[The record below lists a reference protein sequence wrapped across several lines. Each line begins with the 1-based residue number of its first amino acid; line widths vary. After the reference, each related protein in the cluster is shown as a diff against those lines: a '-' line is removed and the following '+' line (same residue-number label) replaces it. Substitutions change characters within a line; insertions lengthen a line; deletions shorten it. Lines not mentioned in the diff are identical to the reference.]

1 MSEEM
6 KNQEHTSQPEEKPEH
21 EELHVKFVPWGP
33 DQATIDRVSHGLIE
47 QPAVQQYLKGT
58 RHQMLSF
65 ALIDPEGEVKTGQI
79 PEPPNR
85 YTATFYDYTNNRAIV
100 VNGYF
105 DKPDILEISESG
117 SQPLPSD
124 EEFETAVKVLLEAPE
139 FGAAIRERHPQV
151 YRPMPPLIEEELPDG
166 RIERTIAVGL
176 LPSPDV
182 HELRN
187 EIVGVNMIHQTIKR
201 FEHGAPEGSM
211 ARNVICGLPSA
222 GQPTVQQG
230 TAGQL
235 ILTVTQGNTLLWRF
249 LVVRPAA
256 SSGING
262 SGIELRFVDYRGKR
276 VLYRAHVPILNV
288 RYDCDACGPYRDW
301 QWQEGFFQANGTDIA
316 PGFRFAPTPAQTIL
330 DSGTDAGNFRG
341 VALYIQGLEVVLVS
355 EMEAGWYRYISEW
368 RFHVDGTI
376 RPRFGFGAVQNSCV
390 CNIHHHHAYWRL
402 DFDIRTPG
410 NNIVREYNNPPI
422 IGTSNF
428 HTKHFEIRRFRDPG
442 HNRRWQVENRL
453 TSEGY
458 MLIPGPN
465 DGPADSVFGLGD
477 VWILHYHSNELDDG
491 QGFTTNLLQARANLD
506 KFINGESVFDQDVV
520 IWYAAH
526 FTHDIGINTGE
537 IVGPELRP
545 FNW

>member
-1 MSEEM
+1 MAKET
-6 KNQEHTSQPEEKPEH
+6 KNQEHTSQPEEKPEQ
-21 EELHVKFVPWGP
+21 EELRVKFVPQGP
-33 DQATIDRVSHGLIE
+33 DQATIDRVPQGLIE
-47 QPAVQQYLKGT
+47 QPAVQKYLKGT

-65 ALIDPEGEVKTGQI
+65 ALIDPDGEGKAGQI
-79 PEPPNR
+79 PEPSNR

-100 VNGYF
+100 VNGHF
-105 DKPDILEISESG
+105 DKPDTLEISESS
-117 SQPLPSD
+117 SQPFPSD
-124 EEFETAVKVLLEAPE
+124 EEFETAVKILLEAPE
-139 FGAAIRERHPQV
+139 FGSAIREKRPLV

-201 FEHGAPEGSM
+201 FERGAPEGSV

-222 GQPTVQQG
+222 GQPTVQRG
-230 TAGQL
+230 TAGQVTV
-235 ILTVTQGNTLLWRF
+235 TVTQGNTLLWRF

-256 SSGING
+256 SSGTNG

-288 RYDCDACGPYRDW
+288 RYDGDACGPYRDW
-301 QWQEGFFQANGTDIA
+301 QWQEGFFQANGTDVA
-316 PGFRFAPTPAQTIL
+316 PGFRLGTTPAQTIL
-330 DSGTDAGNFRG
+330 DSGTDVGNFRG
-341 VALYIQGLEVVLVS
+341 VAIYVQGPEVVLVS

-376 RPRFGFGAVQNSCV
+376 RPRFGFGAVQSSCV
-390 CNIHHHHAYWRL
+390 CNIHHHHVYWRL

-428 HTKHFEIRRFRDPG
+428 HTKLFEIRRFRDSG

-453 TSEGY
+453 TGEGY

-465 DGPADSVFGLGD
+465 DGTADSVFGIGD

-506 KFINGESVFDQDVV
+506 QFINGESVFDQDVV